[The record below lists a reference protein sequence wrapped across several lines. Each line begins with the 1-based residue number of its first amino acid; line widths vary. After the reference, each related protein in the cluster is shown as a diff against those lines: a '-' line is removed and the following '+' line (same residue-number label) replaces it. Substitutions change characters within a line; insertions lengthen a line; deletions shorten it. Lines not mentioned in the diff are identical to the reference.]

1 MSKETAI
8 EKTEYYKHI
17 GLYVYRRESL
27 LKFTNIN
34 PTDLEKTEKLEQLR
48 MLENGFKIKVV
59 VTDIESIG
67 VDTPK
72 DLKRARA
79 YYNWLQGKKE

>member
-1 MSKETAI
+1 MPIHYAFFLGVFL
-8 EKTEYYKHI
+8 HI
-17 GLYVYRRESL
+17 GLYVFRRDSL
-27 LKFTNIN
+27 LKFTNFK

-79 YYNWLQGKKE
+79 YYTWLQGKGEK